1 MLKNLNKGQ
10 LKMTQQK
17 TLKTEIEKTVK
28 SIKKYLG
35 YLNDPNCTDINVFK
49 SVLNSKL
56 WDLATYQEKNFDL
69 TNQILID
76 NNLVI
81 NDNGKVEE
89 YEPKKH
95 ELLYNNYKSY
105 SLA

>member
-1 MLKNLNKGQ
+1 
-10 LKMTQQK
+10 MTEK
-17 TLKTEIEKTVK
+17 KEIEKTVK
-28 SIKKYLG
+28 NIKKYLG
-35 YLNDPNCTDINVFK
+35 YINDPDCTDTRVFK
-49 SVLNSKL
+49 AVLNSKL
-56 WDLATYQEKNFDL
+56 WDLATHQAKNFDL
-69 TNQILID
+69 TNQILIE

>member
-1 MLKNLNKGQ
+1 MKKEE
-10 LKMTQQK
+10 K

-28 SIKKYLG
+28 SIKKYMC
-35 YLNDPNCTDINVFK
+35 YLKDENCTDIRVFK
-49 SVLNSKL
+49 AVLNSKL
-56 WDLATYQEKNFDL
+56 WDLATHQAKNFDL

-81 NDNGKVEE
+81 NDQGKVEE
-89 YEPKKH
+89 YDPKNH